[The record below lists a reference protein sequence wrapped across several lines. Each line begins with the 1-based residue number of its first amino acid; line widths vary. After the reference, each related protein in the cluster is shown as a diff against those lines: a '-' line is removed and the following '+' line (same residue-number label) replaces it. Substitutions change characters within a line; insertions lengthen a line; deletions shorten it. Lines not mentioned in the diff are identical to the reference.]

1 MPDRVAGLATATTSA
16 AFFPPP
22 RAAHPQREVFQR
34 HFSPP
39 SGGAFFTDA
48 PSPLLDTRSVKSTD
62 HEDDGTNTTTALVG
76 PTARSPRPLRAA
88 LAMRTRLATVMA
100 SVVTMSQ
107 FVCFM
112 RRPPIA
118 TPYSAHGFCASSSC
132 RGTTRS
138 VCGCRHNIALQMVQQ
153 LTTGKSGH
161 AHDRFAGRL
170 IGASI
175 RGAVC

>member
-1 MPDRVAGLATATTSA
+1 MTEVLIALYCAARPRGRPRHRHDFG

-88 LAMRTRLATVMA
+88 LAMSRRLATVIA

-112 RRPPIA
+112 RRPSDA
-118 TPYSAHGFCASSSC
+118 TPYVPMHYALHVRVEELLGPSAAADTTSRC
-132 RGTTRS
+132 RWCNNSRQERAAT
-138 VCGCRHNIALQMVQQ
+138 
-153 LTTGKSGH
+153 LTIDSL
-161 AHDRFAGRL
+161 AA
-170 IGASI
+170 
-175 RGAVC
+175 